1 MAYVSATDKNQVQY
15 DVLTIKLDSTTNPK
29 LIYRN
34 STNVNKGL
42 DPSLFSGN
50 NTKIVN
56 ILNNFAKNIDL
67 AVSTAQYVYSVYNP
81 VILDTL
87 TDEGK
92 ALLEKMRLATGK
104 DTLVESVTALANGEI
119 GGLAFLNPDDSNDG
133 FSIVYDADSQQFVLR
148 ESAPVIDQNLVL
160 FEDEASKNDYL
171 KHSICKVGQIG
182 YYNNEHF
189 KVVADS
195 NTRKSVA
202 NPVKFKVIEKSQ
214 AVVTTIDPG
223 LTTDNLSI
231 TDNNV
236 CYVVEISG
244 IKKDTTYNV
253 AFPEPVDCEIIE
265 YVPGQNTALPTR
277 SPALTSGITIS
288 NEDAKKI
295 YINVYKTDG
304 IDNGFIRVGTG
315 NIIDEVVKKWAPI
328 HDYIRKDPVVRP
340 IGGLDDT
347 YVPSGSMEKLL
358 DDILYPKNIAPTIL
372 DFKINDIHN
381 RVHMRGYNDDVITN
395 SSDPNKILLFN
406 ITYEKESNDLEA
418 INIYKDSDTPSTPF
432 MTVNKADIPADGAI
446 NLQYLSSDVIDRTTT
461 FTVEI
466 VDSTG
471 LKSTKDLTIEFKY
484 PIFYGILNGNYTG
497 ADIENMNKTIDYTDT
512 HFEKLFTTTDYEE
525 TAIAFPKELAT
536 SFELR
541 DQNGFLIN
549 DSYNKL
555 PVEMTF
561 IDASSSSY
569 KVDYILLYSKD
580 RAQVKDFKIS
590 LDFIK

>member
-1 MAYVSATDKNQVQY
+1 MAYNSSTDKQQVQY
-15 DVLTIKLDSTTNPK
+15 DVLTFKLDSTTNPK
-29 LIYRN
+29 LVYKAMP
-34 STNVNKGL
+34 TANKGL
-42 DPSLFSGN
+42 DPNFFSGN
-50 NTKIVN
+50 STKLVN
-56 ILNNFAKNIDL
+56 ILNKFAKNMKDTSDI
-67 AVSTAQYVYSVYNP
+67 VNKVYDTYNP
-81 VILDTL
+81 VVLNTT

-231 TDNNV
+231 TDNDH
-236 CYVVEISG
+236 CYVIEISG

-253 AFPEPVDCEIIE
+253 AFPESVDCEIIE
-265 YVPGQNTALPTR
+265 YIPGQNTAGATR
-277 SPALTSGITIS
+277 SPAITSGITIS
-288 NEDAKKI
+288 NEDTKKI

-315 NIIDEVVKKWAPI
+315 DFIDEVVKKWAPI

-418 INIYKDSDTPSTPF
+418 INIYKDSDITPF
-432 MTVNKADIPADGAI
+432 MTVNKADIPSDGAI
-446 NLQYLSSDVIDRTTT
+446 NLQYLSPDVIDRTTT

-466 VDSTG
+466 VDSAG

-484 PIFYGILNGNYTG
+484 PIFYGILNGNYTD

-561 IDASSSSY
+561 IDANSSSY

>member
-1 MAYVSATDKNQVQY
+1 MF
-15 DVLTIKLDSTTNPK
+15 TIKLDSTTNPK
-29 LIYRN
+29 LKYKK
-34 STNVNKGL
+34 SPLTNKGL
-42 DPSLFSGN
+42 DPSLFSGD

-56 ILNNFAKNIDL
+56 ILNNFANSIDL
-67 AVSTAQYVYSVYNP
+67 TSKTVKQVYSTYNP

-87 TDEGK
+87 TVEGK

-231 TDNNV
+231 TDNDH
-236 CYVVEISG
+236 CYVIEISG

-253 AFPEPVDCEIIE
+253 AFPESVDCEIIE
-265 YVPGQNTALPTR
+265 YIPGQNTAGATR

-288 NEDAKKI
+288 NEDTKKI

-358 DDILYPKNIAPTIL
+358 DDILYPKNIAPKIL

-381 RVHMRGYNDDVITN
+381 RVHMRGYNNDVITN

-418 INIYKDSDTPSTPF
+418 INIYKDSGTPF
-432 MTVNKADIPADGAI
+432 MTVNKADIPSDGAI
-446 NLQYLSSDVIDRTTT
+446 NLQYSSADVIDRTTT

-484 PIFYGILNGNYTG
+484 PIFYGILNGNYTD
-497 ADIENMNKTIDYTDT
+497 ADIENMSKTIDYTDT

-525 TAIAFPKELAT
+525 TAIAFPKELAE

-561 IDASSSSY
+561 IDANSSSY

>member
-1 MAYVSATDKNQVQY
+1 MAYNHSTDKQQVQY
-15 DVLTIKLDSTTNPK
+15 DVLTFKLDSTTNPK
-29 LIYRN
+29 LVYKAMP
-34 STNVNKGL
+34 TANKGL
-42 DPSLFSGN
+42 DPNFFSGN
-50 NTKIVN
+50 STKLVN
-56 ILNNFAKNIDL
+56 ILNKFAKDMKDTSDIVNK
-67 AVSTAQYVYSVYNP
+67 VYDTYNP
-81 VILDTL
+81 VVLNTT

-231 TDNNV
+231 TDNNG
-236 CYVVEISG
+236 CYVIEISG

-418 INIYKDSDTPSTPF
+418 INIYKDSSTPF
-432 MTVNKADIPADGAI
+432 MTVNKADIPADGEI

-466 VDSTG
+466 VDSAG

-484 PIFYGILNGNYTG
+484 PIFYGILNGNYTD

-561 IDASSSSY
+561 IDANSSSY

>member
-1 MAYVSATDKNQVQY
+1 
-15 DVLTIKLDSTTNPK
+15 
-29 LIYRN
+29 
-34 STNVNKGL
+34 
-42 DPSLFSGN
+42 
-50 NTKIVN
+50 
-56 ILNNFAKNIDL
+56 
-67 AVSTAQYVYSVYNP
+67 
-81 VILDTL
+81 
-87 TDEGK
+87 
-92 ALLEKMRLATGK
+92 MRLATGK

-231 TDNNV
+231 TDNDH
-236 CYVVEISG
+236 CYVIEISG

-253 AFPEPVDCEIIE
+253 AFPESVDCEIIE
-265 YVPGQNTALPTR
+265 YIPGQNTAGATR
-277 SPALTSGITIS
+277 SSVITSGITIS
-288 NEDAKKI
+288 NEDTKKI

-315 NIIDEVVKKWAPI
+315 DFIDEVVKKWAPI

-395 SSDPNKILLFN
+395 SNDPNKILLFN

-418 INIYKDSDTPSTPF
+418 IKIYKDSDITPF

-446 NLQYLSSDVIDRTTT
+446 NLQYLSPDVIDRTTT

-484 PIFYGILNGNYTG
+484 PIFYGILNGNYTD

-561 IDASSSSY
+561 IDANSSSY

-580 RAQVKDFKIS
+580 RAQVKNFKIS

>member
-29 LIYRN
+29 LKYIK
-34 STNVNKGL
+34 SPAANKGL

-56 ILNNFAKNIDL
+56 ILNDFAKKIDL
-67 AVSTAQYVYSVYNP
+67 ATKTVQQVYSTYNP
-81 VILDTL
+81 VISDTISV
-87 TDEGK
+87 EGK

-104 DTLVESVTALANGEI
+104 NTLVESVTALANGEI

-231 TDNNV
+231 TDNDH
-236 CYVVEISG
+236 CYVIEISG

-253 AFPEPVDCEIIE
+253 AFPESVDCEIIE

-277 SPALTSGITIS
+277 SPAITSGITIS
-288 NEDAKKI
+288 NEDTKKI

-315 NIIDEVVKKWAPI
+315 DFIDEVVKKWAPI

-406 ITYEKESNDLEA
+406 ITYEKESNDLET
-418 INIYKDSDTPSTPF
+418 INIYKDSGTPF
-432 MTVNKADIPADGAI
+432 MTVNKADIPSDGAI
-446 NLQYLSSDVIDRTTT
+446 NLQYLSPDVIDRTTT

-484 PIFYGILNGNYTG
+484 PIFYGILNGNYTD

-561 IDASSSSY
+561 IDANSSSY

-590 LDFIK
+590 LDFVK

>member
-1 MAYVSATDKNQVQY
+1 MAYDATLNERKQVQY
-15 DVLTIKLDSTTNPK
+15 DILTYKLDVATNDK
-29 LIYRN
+29 LVYKTSKVI
-34 STNVNKGL
+34 NKGL
-42 DPSLFSGN
+42 NPDYFSGN

-56 ILNNFAKNIDL
+56 ILNDFYKNINEINNT
-67 AVSTAQYVYSVYNP
+67 VGEVYKVFNP
-81 VILDTL
+81 VVLDTTTSANKVILDQ
-87 TDEGK
+87 
-92 ALLEKMRLATGK
+92 MRAATGK

-231 TDNNV
+231 TDNDN

-253 AFPEPVDCEIIE
+253 AFPEPVNCEIIE
-265 YVPGQNTALPTR
+265 YIPGQNTAGATN

-288 NEDAKKI
+288 DEDAKKI

-395 SSDPNKILLFN
+395 SNDPNKILLFN

-418 INIYKDSDTPSTPF
+418 INIYKDSDITPF
-432 MTVNKADIPADGAI
+432 MTVNKADIPSDGAI
-446 NLQYLSSDVIDRTTT
+446 NLQYLSPDVIDRTTT

-484 PIFYGILNGNYTG
+484 PIFYGTLDGNYTD
-497 ADIENMNKTIDYTDT
+497 ADIENMSKTIDYTDT

-549 DSYNKL
+549 DSYNQL

-561 IDASSSSY
+561 IDANSSSY

>member
-1 MAYVSATDKNQVQY
+1 MAYNSSTDKQQVQY
-15 DVLTIKLDSTTNPK
+15 DVLTFKLDSTTNPK
-29 LIYRN
+29 LVYK
-34 STNVNKGL
+34 TMPTVNKGL
-42 DPSLFSGN
+42 DPNFFSGN
-50 NTKIVN
+50 DTKIVN
-56 ILNNFAKNIDL
+56 ILNKFAKDMKDTSDIVNK
-67 AVSTAQYVYSVYNP
+67 VYDTYNP
-81 VILDTL
+81 VVLNTT

-160 FEDEASKNDYL
+160 FEDEASKDDYL

-231 TDNNV
+231 TDNDN
-236 CYVVEISG
+236 CYVIEISG

-253 AFPEPVDCEIIE
+253 AFPEPADCEIIE
-265 YVPGQNTALPTR
+265 YIPGQNTAGATR
-277 SPALTSGITIS
+277 SPITTSGITIS
-288 NEDAKKI
+288 NDDAKKI
-295 YINVYKTDG
+295 YINVYKADG

-315 NIIDEVVKKWAPI
+315 DIIDEVVKKWAPI
-328 HDYIRKDPVVRP
+328 HDYVRENPVVRP
-340 IGGLDDT
+340 IGGLDNT

-358 DDILYPKNIAPTIL
+358 DDILYPKNIAPKIL

-418 INIYKDSDTPSTPF
+418 INIYKDSDIPF
-432 MTVNKADIPADGAI
+432 MTVNKADIPSDGAI
-446 NLQYLSSDVIDRTTT
+446 NLQYLSTDVIDRTTT

-471 LKSTKDLTIEFKY
+471 LKSTKDITIEFKY
-484 PIFYGILNGNYTG
+484 PIFYGILNGNYTD
-497 ADIENMNKTIDYTDT
+497 ADIENMSKTIDYTDT

-536 SFELR
+536 KFELR

-549 DSYNKL
+549 DSYNEL

-561 IDASSSSY
+561 IDTDNSSY

-590 LDFIK
+590 LDFI

>member
-1 MAYVSATDKNQVQY
+1 MAYNSSTDKQQVQY
-15 DVLTIKLDSTTNPK
+15 DVLTFKLDSTTNPK
-29 LIYRN
+29 LVYN
-34 STNVNKGL
+34 KMSTMNKGL
-42 DPSLFSGN
+42 NPKFFSGN
-50 NTKIVN
+50 GTKLVN
-56 ILNNFAKNIDL
+56 ILNKFANDMKNTSDI
-67 AVSTAQYVYSVYNP
+67 VNKVYDTYNP
-81 VILDTL
+81 VILDTV
-87 TDEGK
+87 TVEGK

-231 TDNNV
+231 TDNNG
-236 CYVVEISG
+236 CYVIEISG

-265 YVPGQNTALPTR
+265 YIPGQNTAGATR
-277 SPALTSGITIS
+277 SSVITSGITIS

-295 YINVYKTDG
+295 YINVYKTNG

-358 DDILYPKNIAPTIL
+358 DDILYPKNIAPKIL

-418 INIYKDSDTPSTPF
+418 INIYKDSGTPF
-432 MTVNKADIPADGAI
+432 MTVNKADIPSDGAI
-446 NLQYLSSDVIDRTTT
+446 NLQYSSPDVIDRTTT

-484 PIFYGILNGNYTG
+484 PIFYGILNGNYTD

-561 IDASSSSY
+561 IDTNSSSY

-590 LDFIK
+590 LDFVK

>member
-1 MAYVSATDKNQVQY
+1 MAYNSATDKDLVQY
-15 DVLTIKLDSTTNPK
+15 DVLTLKLDSSTNPK
-29 LIYRN
+29 LVYKK
-34 STNVNKGL
+34 STATNKGL
-42 DPSLFSGN
+42 NPDYFSGF
-50 NTKIVN
+50 NTKLVN
-56 ILNNFAKNIDL
+56 LLNKIAKDMITTQDTVKQVYDNYDP
-67 AVSTAQYVYSVYNP
+67 VVVNTST
-81 VILDTL
+81 T
-87 TDEGK
+87 EGK
-92 ALLEKMRLATGK
+92 VLLDQMRLATGK

-231 TDNNV
+231 TDNDH
-236 CYVVEISG
+236 CYVIEISG

-265 YVPGQNTALPTR
+265 YIPGQNTAGATR
-277 SPALTSGITIS
+277 SSVITSGITIS
-288 NEDAKKI
+288 NEDTKKI

-315 NIIDEVVKKWAPI
+315 DFIDEVVKKWAPI

-358 DDILYPKNIAPTIL
+358 DDILYPKNIAPKIL

-418 INIYKDSDTPSTPF
+418 INIYKDSDITPF
-432 MTVNKADIPADGAI
+432 MTVNKADIPSDGAI
-446 NLQYLSSDVIDRTTT
+446 NLQYSSADVIDRTTT

-484 PIFYGILNGNYTG
+484 PIFYGILNGNYTD

-536 SFELR
+536 KFELR

-561 IDASSSSY
+561 IDANSSSY

>member
-29 LIYRN
+29 LKYKK
-34 STNVNKGL
+34 SPLTNKGL
-42 DPSLFSGN
+42 DPSLFSGD

-56 ILNNFAKNIDL
+56 ILNNFANSIDL
-67 AVSTAQYVYSVYNP
+67 TSKTVKQVYSTYNP

-87 TDEGK
+87 TVEGK

-231 TDNNV
+231 ADNNV

-253 AFPEPVDCEIIE
+253 AFPESVDCEIIE
-265 YVPGQNTALPTR
+265 YIPGQNTAGATR
-277 SPALTSGITIS
+277 SPAITSGITIS
-288 NEDAKKI
+288 NEDTKKI
-295 YINVYKTDG
+295 YINVYKTNG

-328 HDYIRKDPVVRP
+328 HDYVRKNPVVRP

-418 INIYKDSDTPSTPF
+418 INIYKDSGTPF
-432 MTVNKADIPADGAI
+432 MTVNKADIPSDGAI
-446 NLQYLSSDVIDRTTT
+446 ILQYLSTDVIDRTTT

-484 PIFYGILNGNYTG
+484 PIFYGILNGNYT
-497 ADIENMNKTIDYTDT
+497 ANDIENMNKTIDYTDT

-549 DSYNKL
+549 DSYNEL
-555 PVEMTF
+555 PVEMSF
-561 IDASSSSY
+561 IDADSSSY

>member
-29 LIYRN
+29 LIYKRSPN
-34 STNVNKGL
+34 TNKGL
-42 DPSLFSGN
+42 NPSLFSGN

-56 ILNNFAKNIDL
+56 ILNKFAESIDL
-67 AVSTAQYVYSVYNP
+67 ATKTVEKVYSIYNP
-81 VILDTL
+81 VILDTI
-87 TDEGK
+87 TAEGK

-231 TDNNV
+231 TDNNG
-236 CYVVEISG
+236 CYVIEISG

-265 YVPGQNTALPTR
+265 YIPGQNTAGATR

-288 NEDAKKI
+288 DEDAKKI

-418 INIYKDSDTPSTPF
+418 INIYKGSDTPF
-432 MTVNKADIPADGAI
+432 MTVNKADIPSDGAI
-446 NLQYLSSDVIDRTTT
+446 NLQYLSPDAIDRTTT

-484 PIFYGILNGNYTG
+484 PIFYGILNGNYTD

-536 SFELR
+536 KFELR

-549 DSYNKL
+549 DSYNEL
-555 PVEMTF
+555 PVEMSF
-561 IDASSSSY
+561 IDADSSSY

-590 LDFIK
+590 LDFIKQ

>member
-1 MAYVSATDKNQVQY
+1 MAYNSSTDKQQVQY
-15 DVLTIKLDSTTNPK
+15 DVLTFKLDSTTNPK
-29 LIYRN
+29 LVYKAMP
-34 STNVNKGL
+34 TANKGL
-42 DPSLFSGN
+42 DPKFFSGN

-56 ILNNFAKNIDL
+56 ILNKFAKDMKDTSDIVNK
-67 AVSTAQYVYSVYNP
+67 VYDTYNP
-81 VILDTL
+81 VVLNTT

-231 TDNNV
+231 VDNDNG
-236 CYVVEISG
+236 CYVIEISG

-253 AFPEPVDCEIIE
+253 AFPEPVNCEIIE
-265 YVPGQNTALPTR
+265 YIPGQNTAGATT

-288 NEDAKKI
+288 DEDAKKI

-418 INIYKDSDTPSTPF
+418 INIYKDSDITPF
-432 MTVNKADIPADGAI
+432 MTVNKADIPSDGAI
-446 NLQYLSSDVIDRTTT
+446 NLQYLSTDVIDRTTT

-484 PIFYGILNGNYTG
+484 PIFYGILNGNYTD

-561 IDASSSSY
+561 IDTSSSSY

>member
-1 MAYVSATDKNQVQY
+1 MW
-15 DVLTIKLDSTTNPK
+15 
-29 LIYRN
+29 
-34 STNVNKGL
+34 
-42 DPSLFSGN
+42 
-50 NTKIVN
+50 
-56 ILNNFAKNIDL
+56 
-67 AVSTAQYVYSVYNP
+67 
-81 VILDTL
+81 
-87 TDEGK
+87 
-92 ALLEKMRLATGK
+92 
-104 DTLVESVTALANGEI
+104 
-119 GGLAFLNPDDSNDG
+119 
-133 FSIVYDADSQQFVLR
+133 
-148 ESAPVIDQNLVL
+148 
-160 FEDEASKNDYL
+160 YL

-340 IGGLDDT
+340 IGGLNDT

-381 RVHMRGYNDDVITN
+381 RVHMRGYNDDVIT
-395 SSDPNKILLFN
+395 S
-406 ITYEKESNDLEA
+406 E
-418 INIYKDSDTPSTPF
+418 
-432 MTVNKADIPADGAI
+432 
-446 NLQYLSSDVIDRTTT
+446 
-461 FTVEI
+461 
-466 VDSTG
+466 
-471 LKSTKDLTIEFKY
+471 
-484 PIFYGILNGNYTG
+484 
-497 ADIENMNKTIDYTDT
+497 
-512 HFEKLFTTTDYEE
+512 
-525 TAIAFPKELAT
+525 
-536 SFELR
+536 
-541 DQNGFLIN
+541 
-549 DSYNKL
+549 
-555 PVEMTF
+555 
-561 IDASSSSY
+561 
-569 KVDYILLYSKD
+569 
-580 RAQVKDFKIS
+580 
-590 LDFIK
+590 

>member
-1 MAYVSATDKNQVQY
+1 MAYNSSTDKQQVQY
-15 DVLTIKLDSTTNPK
+15 DVLTFKLDSTTNPK
-29 LIYRN
+29 LVYKAMP
-34 STNVNKGL
+34 TANKGL
-42 DPSLFSGN
+42 DPNFFSGN
-50 NTKIVN
+50 STKLVN
-56 ILNNFAKNIDL
+56 ILNKFAKDMKDTSDIVNK
-67 AVSTAQYVYSVYNP
+67 VYDTYNP
-81 VILDTL
+81 VVLNTT

-231 TDNNV
+231 TDNDH
-236 CYVVEISG
+236 CYVIEISG

-253 AFPEPVDCEIIE
+253 TFPESVDCEIIE
-265 YVPGQNTALPTR
+265 YIPGQNTAGATR
-277 SPALTSGITIS
+277 SPAITSGITIS
-288 NEDAKKI
+288 NEDTKKI

-315 NIIDEVVKKWAPI
+315 DFIDEVVKKWAPI

-418 INIYKDSDTPSTPF
+418 INIYKDSDITPF
-432 MTVNKADIPADGAI
+432 MTVNKADIPSDGAI
-446 NLQYLSSDVIDRTTT
+446 NLQYSSADVIDRTTT

-484 PIFYGILNGNYTG
+484 PIFYGILNGNYTD

-561 IDASSSSY
+561 IDANSSSY

>member
-29 LIYRN
+29 LIYRG
-34 STNVNKGL
+34 SPAANKGL

-50 NTKIVN
+50 DTKIVN
-56 ILNNFAKNIDL
+56 ILNKFAESVDL
-67 AVSTAQYVYSVYNP
+67 ATKTVKQVYSTYNP

-87 TDEGK
+87 TVEGK

-231 TDNNV
+231 IDNNNG

-265 YVPGQNTALPTR
+265 YIPGQNTAGATR
-277 SPALTSGITIS
+277 SPAITSGITIS
-288 NEDAKKI
+288 NEDTKKI

-418 INIYKDSDTPSTPF
+418 INIYKDSGTPF
-432 MTVNKADIPADGAI
+432 MTVNKADIPADGKI

-466 VDSTG
+466 VDSAG

-484 PIFYGILNGNYTG
+484 PIFYGILNGNYTD

-561 IDASSSSY
+561 IDANSSSY

>member
-29 LIYRN
+29 LKYKK
-34 STNVNKGL
+34 SPLTNKGL
-42 DPSLFSGN
+42 DPSLFSGD

-56 ILNNFAKNIDL
+56 ILNNFANSIDL
-67 AVSTAQYVYSVYNP
+67 TSKTVKQVYSTYNP

-87 TDEGK
+87 TVEGK

-231 TDNNV
+231 TDNNG
-236 CYVVEISG
+236 CYVIEISG

-265 YVPGQNTALPTR
+265 YIPGQNTALPTR

-418 INIYKDSDTPSTPF
+418 INIYKDSDIPSTPF
-432 MTVNKADIPADGAI
+432 MTVNKADIPSDGKI
-446 NLQYLSSDVIDRTTT
+446 NLQYLSPDVIDRNHH
-461 FTVEI
+461 I
-466 VDSTG
+466 QQ
-471 LKSTKDLTIEFKY
+471 Y
-484 PIFYGILNGNYTG
+484 
-497 ADIENMNKTIDYTDT
+497 
-512 HFEKLFTTTDYEE
+512 
-525 TAIAFPKELAT
+525 
-536 SFELR
+536 
-541 DQNGFLIN
+541 Q
-549 DSYNKL
+549 
-555 PVEMTF
+555 
-561 IDASSSSY
+561 
-569 KVDYILLYSKD
+569 
-580 RAQVKDFKIS
+580 
-590 LDFIK
+590 

>member
-1 MAYVSATDKNQVQY
+1 MAYNSSTDKQQVQY
-15 DVLTIKLDSTTNPK
+15 DVLTFKLDSTTNPK
-29 LIYRN
+29 LVYKTMQI
-34 STNVNKGL
+34 VNKGL
-42 DPSLFSGN
+42 DPKFFSGN
-50 NTKIVN
+50 NAKLVN
-56 ILNNFAKNIDL
+56 ILNKFANDMKNTSDI
-67 AVSTAQYVYSVYNP
+67 VKKVYNTYNP
-81 VILDTL
+81 VVLNTA

-231 TDNNV
+231 TDNDH
-236 CYVVEISG
+236 CYVIEISG

-253 AFPEPVDCEIIE
+253 AFPESVDCEIIE

-277 SPALTSGITIS
+277 SPAITSGITIS

-315 NIIDEVVKKWAPI
+315 DFIDEVVKKWAPI
-328 HDYIRKDPVVRP
+328 HDYVRKNPVVRP

-395 SSDPNKILLFN
+395 SSDPNKILLFY

-418 INIYKDSDTPSTPF
+418 INIYKDSSTPF
-432 MTVNKADIPADGAI
+432 MTVNKADIPADGEI

-466 VDSTG
+466 VDSAG

-484 PIFYGILNGNYTG
+484 PIFYGILNGNYTA

-536 SFELR
+536 KFELR

-549 DSYNKL
+549 DSYNEL

-561 IDASSSSY
+561 IDTSSSSY

>member
-1 MAYVSATDKNQVQY
+1 MAYNSSTDKQQVQY
-15 DVLTIKLDSTTNPK
+15 DVLTFKLDSTTNPK
-29 LIYRN
+29 LVYK
-34 STNVNKGL
+34 TTPNVNKGL
-42 DPSLFSGN
+42 NPKFFSGN
-50 NTKIVN
+50 GTKLVN
-56 ILNNFAKNIDL
+56 ILNTFAKDMKNTSDI
-67 AVSTAQYVYSVYNP
+67 VNKVYNTYNP
-81 VILDTL
+81 VILDTA
-87 TDEGK
+87 TAEGK

-231 TDNNV
+231 TDNDH
-236 CYVVEISG
+236 CYVIEISG

-253 AFPEPVDCEIIE
+253 AFPESVDCEIIE
-265 YVPGQNTALPTR
+265 YIPGQNTAGATR

-288 NEDAKKI
+288 DENAKKI

-315 NIIDEVVKKWAPI
+315 DFIDEVVKKWAPI

-418 INIYKDSDTPSTPF
+418 INIYKGSDTPF
-432 MTVNKADIPADGAI
+432 MTINKAGIPSDGAI
-446 NLQYLSSDVIDRTTT
+446 NLQYSSPDVIDRTTT

-466 VDSTG
+466 VDSAG

-484 PIFYGILNGNYTG
+484 PIFYGILNGNYTD
-497 ADIENMNKTIDYTDT
+497 ADIENMSKTIDYTDT

-561 IDASSSSY
+561 IDANSSSY

>member
-1 MAYVSATDKNQVQY
+1 MAYVSATDKNQIQY

-29 LIYRN
+29 LKYIK
-34 STNVNKGL
+34 SPAANKGL

-50 NTKIVN
+50 DTKIVN
-56 ILNNFAKNIDL
+56 ILNNFAKNTDL
-67 AVSTAQYVYSVYNP
+67 AVKTAQQVYSTYNP
-81 VILDTL
+81 VILDTV

-189 KVVADS
+189 KVVVDS

-231 TDNNV
+231 TDNDH
-236 CYVVEISG
+236 CYVIEISG

-253 AFPEPVDCEIIE
+253 AFPESVDCEIIE
-265 YVPGQNTALPTR
+265 YIPGQNTAGATR
-277 SPALTSGITIS
+277 SPAITSGITIS
-288 NEDAKKI
+288 NEDTKKI

-315 NIIDEVVKKWAPI
+315 DFIDEVVKKWAPI

-347 YVPSGSMEKLL
+347 YVPSGSMEK
-358 DDILYPKNIAPTIL
+358 
-372 DFKINDIHN
+372 
-381 RVHMRGYNDDVITN
+381 
-395 SSDPNKILLFN
+395 
-406 ITYEKESNDLEA
+406 
-418 INIYKDSDTPSTPF
+418 
-432 MTVNKADIPADGAI
+432 
-446 NLQYLSSDVIDRTTT
+446 
-461 FTVEI
+461 
-466 VDSTG
+466 
-471 LKSTKDLTIEFKY
+471 
-484 PIFYGILNGNYTG
+484 
-497 ADIENMNKTIDYTDT
+497 
-512 HFEKLFTTTDYEE
+512 
-525 TAIAFPKELAT
+525 
-536 SFELR
+536 
-541 DQNGFLIN
+541 
-549 DSYNKL
+549 
-555 PVEMTF
+555 
-561 IDASSSSY
+561 
-569 KVDYILLYSKD
+569 
-580 RAQVKDFKIS
+580 
-590 LDFIK
+590 

>member
-29 LIYRN
+29 LIYRKSPN
-34 STNVNKGL
+34 ANKGL

-50 NTKIVN
+50 STKIVN
-56 ILNNFAKNIDL
+56 ILNDFAKNIDL
-67 AVSTAQYVYSVYNP
+67 AVKTAQQVYSTYNP
-81 VILDTL
+81 VISDTVS
-87 TDEGK
+87 DEGK

-231 TDNNV
+231 TDNDH

-253 AFPEPVDCEIIE
+253 AFPESVDCEIIE
-265 YVPGQNTALPTR
+265 YIPGQNTAGATR
-277 SPALTSGITIS
+277 SPAITSGITIS
-288 NEDAKKI
+288 NEDTKKI

-315 NIIDEVVKKWAPI
+315 DFIDEVVKKWAPI

-358 DDILYPKNIAPTIL
+358 DDILYPKNIAPKIS
-372 DFKINDIHN
+372 DFKTNDIHN

-395 SSDPNKILLFN
+395 SSDPNKTLLFT

-418 INIYKDSDTPSTPF
+418 INIYKDSDITPF

-446 NLQYLSSDVIDRTTT
+446 NLQYLSPDVIDRTTT

-484 PIFYGILNGNYTG
+484 PIFYGILNGNHTA
-497 ADIENMNKTIDYTDT
+497 ADIENMSKTIDYTDT

-536 SFELR
+536 KFELR

-549 DSYNKL
+549 DSYNEL

-561 IDASSSSY
+561 IDANSSSY

>member
-29 LIYRN
+29 LKYKK
-34 STNVNKGL
+34 SPLTNKGL
-42 DPSLFSGN
+42 DPSLFSGD

-56 ILNNFAKNIDL
+56 ILNNFANSIDL
-67 AVSTAQYVYSVYNP
+67 TSKTVKQVYSTYNP

-87 TDEGK
+87 TVEGK

-231 TDNNV
+231 ADNNV

-253 AFPEPVDCEIIE
+253 AFPESVDCEIIE
-265 YVPGQNTALPTR
+265 YIPGQNTAGATR
-277 SPALTSGITIS
+277 SSVITSGITIS

-295 YINVYKTDG
+295 YINVYKTNG

-328 HDYIRKDPVVRP
+328 HDYVRKNPVVRP

-418 INIYKDSDTPSTPF
+418 INIYKDSGTPF
-432 MTVNKADIPADGAI
+432 MTVNKADIPSDGAI
-446 NLQYLSSDVIDRTTT
+446 ILQYLSTDVIDRTTT

-484 PIFYGILNGNYTG
+484 PIFYGILNGNYTD
-497 ADIENMNKTIDYTDT
+497 ADIENMSKTIDYTDT

-561 IDASSSSY
+561 IDANSSSY

-580 RAQVKDFKIS
+580 RAQVKNFKIS

>member
-1 MAYVSATDKNQVQY
+1 MAYNSSTDKQQVQY
-15 DVLTIKLDSTTNPK
+15 DVLTFKLDSTTNPK
-29 LIYRN
+29 LVYKAMP
-34 STNVNKGL
+34 TANKGL
-42 DPSLFSGN
+42 DPNFFSGN
-50 NTKIVN
+50 STKLVN
-56 ILNNFAKNIDL
+56 ILNKFAKDMKDTSDIVNK
-67 AVSTAQYVYSVYNP
+67 VYDTYNP
-81 VILDTL
+81 VVLNTT

-231 TDNNV
+231 TDNDH
-236 CYVVEISG
+236 CYVIEISG

-265 YVPGQNTALPTR
+265 YIPGQNTAGATR
-277 SPALTSGITIS
+277 SSVITSGITIS
-288 NEDAKKI
+288 NEDTKKI

-315 NIIDEVVKKWAPI
+315 DFIDEVVKKWAPI

-418 INIYKDSDTPSTPF
+418 INIYKGSSTPF
-432 MTVNKADIPADGAI
+432 MTVNKADIPSDGEI
-446 NLQYLSSDVIDRTTT
+446 NLQYLSPDVIDRTTT

-484 PIFYGILNGNYTG
+484 PIFYGILNGNYTD

-561 IDASSSSY
+561 IDANSSSY

>member
-1 MAYVSATDKNQVQY
+1 MAYNSSTDKQQVQY
-15 DVLTIKLDSTTNPK
+15 DVLTFKLDSTTNPK
-29 LIYRN
+29 LVYNKMSIM
-34 STNVNKGL
+34 NKGL
-42 DPSLFSGN
+42 NPNFFSGN
-50 NTKIVN
+50 GTKLVN
-56 ILNNFAKNIDL
+56 ILNKFANDMKNTSDI
-67 AVSTAQYVYSVYNP
+67 VNKVYDTYNP
-81 VILDTL
+81 VVLNT
-87 TDEGK
+87 TTVEGK

-231 TDNNV
+231 TDNNG
-236 CYVVEISG
+236 CYVIEISG

-265 YVPGQNTALPTR
+265 YIPGQNTAGATR
-277 SPALTSGITIS
+277 SPAITSGITIS
-288 NEDAKKI
+288 NEDTKKI

-315 NIIDEVVKKWAPI
+315 DFIDEVVKKWAPI

-418 INIYKDSDTPSTPF
+418 INIYKDSGTPF
-432 MTVNKADIPADGAI
+432 MTVNKADIPSDGAI
-446 NLQYLSSDVIDRTTT
+446 NLQYSSADVIDRTTT

-466 VDSTG
+466 VDSAG

-484 PIFYGILNGNYTG
+484 PIFYGILNGNYTD

-561 IDASSSSY
+561 IDANSSSY

>member
-1 MAYVSATDKNQVQY
+1 MAYNSATDKDLVQY
-15 DVLTIKLDSTTNPK
+15 DVLTLKLDSSTNPQLVYK
-29 LIYRN
+29 K
-34 STNVNKGL
+34 STATNKGL
-42 DPSLFSGN
+42 NPDYFSGF
-50 NTKIVN
+50 NTKLVN
-56 ILNNFAKNIDL
+56 LLNKIAKDMITTQDTVKQVYDTYDPVVLNT
-67 AVSTAQYVYSVYNP
+67 ST
-81 VILDTL
+81 T
-87 TDEGK
+87 EGK
-92 ALLEKMRLATGK
+92 VLLDQMRLATGK

-119 GGLAFLNPDDSNDG
+119 GGLAFLNPNDSNDG

-231 TDNNV
+231 TDNNN
-236 CYVVEISG
+236 CYVIEISG

-253 AFPEPVDCEIIE
+253 AFPESVDCEIIE

-277 SPALTSGITIS
+277 SPAITSGITIS
-288 NEDAKKI
+288 NDDAKKI

-315 NIIDEVVKKWAPI
+315 DFIDEVVKKWAPI

-395 SSDPNKILLFN
+395 SSDSNKILLFY

-418 INIYKDSDTPSTPF
+418 INIYKDSDITPF
-432 MTVNKADIPADGAI
+432 MTVNKADIPSDGAI
-446 NLQYLSSDVIDRTTT
+446 NLQYLSPDVIDRTTT

-484 PIFYGILNGNYTG
+484 PIFYGILNGNYTD

-512 HFEKLFTTTDYEE
+512 HFEKLFTTRDYEE

-536 SFELR
+536 KFELR

>member
-1 MAYVSATDKNQVQY
+1 MAYNSSTDKQQVQY
-15 DVLTIKLDSTTNPK
+15 DVLTFKLDSTTNPK
-29 LIYRN
+29 LVYKTMPI
-34 STNVNKGL
+34 VNKGL
-42 DPSLFSGN
+42 DPNFFSGN
-50 NTKIVN
+50 DTKIVN
-56 ILNNFAKNIDL
+56 ILNKFAKDMKDTSDIVNK
-67 AVSTAQYVYSVYNP
+67 VYDTYNP
-81 VILDTL
+81 VVLNTT

-315 NIIDEVVKKWAPI
+315 DFIDEVVKKWAPI

-432 MTVNKADIPADGAI
+432 MTVNKANIPADGKI
-446 NLQYLSSDVIDRTTT
+446 NLQYLSPDVIDRTTT

-484 PIFYGILNGNYTG
+484 PIFYGVLNGNYTA

-549 DSYNKL
+549 DSYNEL

-561 IDASSSSY
+561 IDTNSSSY

>member
-1 MAYVSATDKNQVQY
+1 MAYNSSTDKQQVQY
-15 DVLTIKLDSTTNPK
+15 DVLTFKLDSTTNPK
-29 LIYRN
+29 LVYK
-34 STNVNKGL
+34 TTPNVNKGL
-42 DPSLFSGN
+42 NPKFFSGN
-50 NTKIVN
+50 GTKLVN
-56 ILNNFAKNIDL
+56 ILNTFAKDMKNTSDI
-67 AVSTAQYVYSVYNP
+67 VNKVYNTYNP
-81 VILDTL
+81 VILDTV
-87 TDEGK
+87 TNEGK

-231 TDNNV
+231 TDNDH
-236 CYVVEISG
+236 CYVIEISG

-253 AFPEPVDCEIIE
+253 AFPESVDCEIIE
-265 YVPGQNTALPTR
+265 YIPGQNTAGATR

-288 NEDAKKI
+288 NEDTKKI

-315 NIIDEVVKKWAPI
+315 DFIDEVVKKWAPI

-418 INIYKDSDTPSTPF
+418 INIYKGSGTPF
-432 MTVNKADIPADGAI
+432 MTVNKADIPSDGAI
-446 NLQYLSSDVIDRTTT
+446 NLQYSSPDVIDRTTT

-484 PIFYGILNGNYTG
+484 PIFYGILNGNYTD

-561 IDASSSSY
+561 IDANSSSY

>member
-1 MAYVSATDKNQVQY
+1 MAYDATLNERKQVQY
-15 DVLTIKLDSTTNPK
+15 DVLTYKLDSTTNDK
-29 LIYRN
+29 LVYKA
-34 STNVNKGL
+34 SQLTNKGL
-42 DPSLFSGN
+42 NPDYFNGN
-50 NTKIVN
+50 ETKIVN
-56 ILNNFAKNIDL
+56 ILNKFAESINL
-67 AVSTAQYVYSVYNP
+67 AVQTAQDVYNIYNP

-87 TDEGK
+87 TSEGK

-231 TDNNV
+231 TDNDH
-236 CYVVEISG
+236 CYVIEISG

-265 YVPGQNTALPTR
+265 YIPGQNTAGATR
-277 SPALTSGITIS
+277 SSVITSGITIS
-288 NEDAKKI
+288 NEDTKKI

-315 NIIDEVVKKWAPI
+315 DFIDEVVKKWAPI

-418 INIYKDSDTPSTPF
+418 INIYKDSDITPF

-446 NLQYLSSDVIDRTTT
+446 NLQYSSPDVIDRTTT

-484 PIFYGILNGNYTG
+484 PIFYGILNGNYTD

-536 SFELR
+536 KFELR

-561 IDASSSSY
+561 IDANSSSY

>member
-1 MAYVSATDKNQVQY
+1 MAYNSATDKDLVQY
-15 DVLTIKLDSTTNPK
+15 DVLTLKLDSSTNPK
-29 LIYRN
+29 LVYKK
-34 STNVNKGL
+34 STATNKGL
-42 DPSLFSGN
+42 NPNFFSGN
-50 NTKIVN
+50 GTKLVN
-56 ILNNFAKNIDL
+56 ILNKFANDMKNTSDI
-67 AVSTAQYVYSVYNP
+67 VNKVYDTYNP
-81 VILDTL
+81 VVLNTT

-231 TDNNV
+231 ADKDN
-236 CYVVEISG
+236 CYVIEISG

-265 YVPGQNTALPTR
+265 YIPGQNTAGATR
-277 SPALTSGITIS
+277 SSVITSGITIS
-288 NEDAKKI
+288 DEDTKKI

-315 NIIDEVVKKWAPI
+315 DFIDEVVKKWAPI

-418 INIYKDSDTPSTPF
+418 INIYKDSGTPF
-432 MTVNKADIPADGAI
+432 MTVNKADIPSDDAI

-484 PIFYGILNGNYTG
+484 PIFYGILNGNYTD

-561 IDASSSSY
+561 IDANSSSY

-580 RAQVKDFKIS
+580 RAQVKNFKIS

>member
-1 MAYVSATDKNQVQY
+1 MAYNSSTDKQQVQY
-15 DVLTIKLDSTTNPK
+15 DVLTFKLDSTTNPK
-29 LIYRN
+29 LVYKPTSIM
-34 STNVNKGL
+34 NKGL
-42 DPSLFSGN
+42 DPNFFSGN
-50 NTKIVN
+50 GTKLVN
-56 ILNNFAKNIDL
+56 ILNKFANDMKNTSDI
-67 AVSTAQYVYSVYNP
+67 VKKVYNTYNP
-81 VILDTL
+81 VVLNTA
-87 TDEGK
+87 TVEGN

-160 FEDEASKNDYL
+160 FEDEASKDDYL

-189 KVVADS
+189 KVVTDS

-231 TDNNV
+231 TDNDH
-236 CYVVEISG
+236 CYVIEISG

-253 AFPEPVDCEIIE
+253 AFPESVDCEIIE
-265 YVPGQNTALPTR
+265 YIPGQNTAGATR

-288 NEDAKKI
+288 NEDTKKI

-315 NIIDEVVKKWAPI
+315 DFIDEVVKKWAPI

-418 INIYKDSDTPSTPF
+418 INIYKDSDITPF
-432 MTVNKADIPADGAI
+432 MTVNKADIPSDGAI
-446 NLQYLSSDVIDRTTT
+446 NLQYLSPNVIDRTTT

-484 PIFYGILNGNYTG
+484 PIFYGILNGNYTD

-536 SFELR
+536 KFELR

-561 IDASSSSY
+561 IDANSSSY

>member
-1 MAYVSATDKNQVQY
+1 MAYNSSTDKDQVQY
-15 DVLTIKLDSTTNPK
+15 DVLTLKLDSTANPK
-29 LIYRN
+29 LVYK
-34 STNVNKGL
+34 TMPAMNKGL
-42 DPSLFSGN
+42 DPKFFSGT
-50 NTKIVN
+50 NTKLVN
-56 ILNNFAKNIDL
+56 ILNTFAKNMKDTSNI
-67 AVSTAQYVYSVYNP
+67 VNKVYDTYNP
-81 VILDTL
+81 VVLNTT

-104 DTLVESVTALANGEI
+104 DTLVESITALANGEI

-231 TDNNV
+231 TDNNG
-236 CYVVEISG
+236 CYVIEISG

-277 SPALTSGITIS
+277 SPAITSGITIS
-288 NEDAKKI
+288 NEDTKKI

-358 DDILYPKNIAPTIL
+358 DDILYPKNIAPKIL

-418 INIYKDSDTPSTPF
+418 INIYKDSDITPF

-446 NLQYLSSDVIDRTTT
+446 NLQYSSPDVIDRTTT

-484 PIFYGILNGNYTG
+484 PIFYGTLDGNYTA
-497 ADIENMNKTIDYTDT
+497 ADIENMKKTIDYTDT

-536 SFELR
+536 KFELR

-561 IDASSSSY
+561 IDTGSSSY

>member
-29 LIYRN
+29 LIYRG
-34 STNVNKGL
+34 SDVANKGL

-56 ILNNFAKNIDL
+56 ILNNFAKSINL
-67 AVSTAQYVYSVYNP
+67 AVQTAQDVYSTYNP
-81 VILDTL
+81 VILNTI

-231 TDNNV
+231 TNNDHCCV
-236 CYVVEISG
+236 IEISG
-244 IKKDTTYNV
+244 IKKDAAYNV
-253 AFPEPVDCEIIE
+253 AFPEPVECEIIE
-265 YVPGQNTALPTR
+265 YVPGQNTAIPTK
-277 SPALTSGITIS
+277 SPVTTSGITIS

-418 INIYKDSDTPSTPF
+418 INIYKGSDTPF
-432 MTVNKADIPADGAI
+432 MTVNKADIPSDGAI
-446 NLQYLSSDVIDRTTT
+446 NLQYLSPDAIDRTTT

-484 PIFYGILNGNYTG
+484 PIFYGTLDGNYTD
-497 ADIENMNKTIDYTDT
+497 ADIENMSKTIDYTDT

-561 IDASSSSY
+561 IDANSSSY

>member
-1 MAYVSATDKNQVQY
+1 MAYNSSTDKQQVQY
-15 DVLTIKLDSTTNPK
+15 DVLTFKLDSTTNPK
-29 LIYRN
+29 LVYK
-34 STNVNKGL
+34 TMPTANKGL
-42 DPSLFSGN
+42 DPKFFSGN
-50 NTKIVN
+50 STKLVN
-56 ILNNFAKNIDL
+56 ILNKFAKDMKDTSDIVNK
-67 AVSTAQYVYSVYNP
+67 VYDTYNP
-81 VILDTL
+81 VVLNTT

-231 TDNNV
+231 TDNVN

-265 YVPGQNTALPTR
+265 YIPGQNTAGATR

-288 NEDAKKI
+288 DEDAKKI

-418 INIYKDSDTPSTPF
+418 INIYKDSGIPF
-432 MTVNKADIPADGAI
+432 MTVNKADIPADGKI

-484 PIFYGILNGNYTG
+484 PIFYGVLDGNHTA

-512 HFEKLFTTTDYEE
+512 HFEKLFTTTNYEE

-536 SFELR
+536 KFELR

-549 DSYNKL
+549 DSYNEL

-561 IDASSSSY
+561 IDANSSSY

>member
-1 MAYVSATDKNQVQY
+1 MAYNSSTDKQQVQY
-15 DVLTIKLDSTTNPK
+15 DVLTFKLDSTTNPK
-29 LIYRN
+29 LVYK
-34 STNVNKGL
+34 TTPAMNKGL
-42 DPSLFSGN
+42 NPKFFSGN
-50 NTKIVN
+50 DTKIVN
-56 ILNNFAKNIDL
+56 ILNAFANDMKNTSDI
-67 AVSTAQYVYSVYNP
+67 VKKVYNTYNP
-81 VILDTL
+81 VILDTA
-87 TDEGK
+87 TVEGN

-104 DTLVESVTALANGEI
+104 DTLVESITALANGEI

-160 FEDEASKNDYL
+160 FEDEASKDDYL

-277 SPALTSGITIS
+277 SPAITSGITIS

-315 NIIDEVVKKWAPI
+315 DFIDEVVKKWAPI

-418 INIYKDSDTPSTPF
+418 INIYKDSGTPF
-432 MTVNKADIPADGAI
+432 MTVNKADIPSDGAI

-484 PIFYGILNGNYTG
+484 PIFYGILNGNYTD

-512 HFEKLFTTTDYEE
+512 HFEKLFTTTDYQE

-561 IDASSSSY
+561 INTDSSSY

>member
-1 MAYVSATDKNQVQY
+1 MAYNSSTDKQQVQY
-15 DVLTIKLDSTTNPK
+15 DVLTFKLDSTTNPK
-29 LIYRN
+29 LVYK
-34 STNVNKGL
+34 TTPNVNKGL
-42 DPSLFSGN
+42 NPKFFSGN
-50 NTKIVN
+50 GTKLVN
-56 ILNNFAKNIDL
+56 ILNTFAKDMKNTSDI
-67 AVSTAQYVYSVYNP
+67 VNKVYNTYNP
-81 VILDTL
+81 VILDTV
-87 TDEGK
+87 TVEGK

-231 TDNNV
+231 TDNDN

-265 YVPGQNTALPTR
+265 YIPGQNTAGATR

-288 NEDAKKI
+288 DEDAKKI

-418 INIYKDSDTPSTPF
+418 INIYKDSSTPF
-432 MTVNKADIPADGAI
+432 MTVNKADIPSDGAI
-446 NLQYLSSDVIDRTTT
+446 NLQYSSPDVIDRTTT

-484 PIFYGILNGNYTG
+484 PIFYGILNGNYTD

-536 SFELR
+536 KFELR

-561 IDASSSSY
+561 IDANSSSY

>member
-29 LIYRN
+29 LKYIK
-34 STNVNKGL
+34 SPAANKGL

-56 ILNNFAKNIDL
+56 ILNNFANSIDL
-67 AVSTAQYVYSVYNP
+67 TSKTVKQVYSTYNP

-104 DTLVESVTALANGEI
+104 NTLVESVIALANGEI
-119 GGLAFLNPDDSNDG
+119 GGLAFLNPNDSNDG

-231 TDNNV
+231 ADKDN
-236 CYVVEISG
+236 CYVIEISG

-253 AFPEPVDCEIIE
+253 AFPESVDCEIIE
-265 YVPGQNTALPTR
+265 YIPGQNTAGATR

-288 NEDAKKI
+288 NEDTKKI

-315 NIIDEVVKKWAPI
+315 DFIDEVVKKWAPI

-418 INIYKDSDTPSTPF
+418 INIYKDSGTPF
-432 MTVNKADIPADGAI
+432 MTVNKADIPSDGAI
-446 NLQYLSSDVIDRTTT
+446 NLQYSSADVIDRTTT
-461 FTVEI
+461 FKVEI

-484 PIFYGILNGNYTG
+484 PIFYGILNGNYTD

-561 IDASSSSY
+561 IDANSSSY

-590 LDFIK
+590 LDFVK